1 MGAPRGRVG
10 LRGRHHPW
18 PRTADW
24 SIEPPASLRRALSML
39 LNAWSIMVSSA
50 LPSGSPHTGAA
61 HGAEDNQPPH
71 PRLGG

>member
-1 MGAPRGRVG
+1 
-10 LRGRHHPW
+10 
-18 PRTADW
+18 
-24 SIEPPASLRRALSML
+24 LSML